1 MGISPGPDTLRDFS
15 FFHKFGDNNVI
26 INRMKF
32 DVIFLMQ
39 LRAEKNRQTLNQDNA
54 HIINFNKEQKS

>member
-15 FFHKFGDNNVI
+15 FFHKFGDNNEI

-32 DVIFLMQ
+32 DISIKPGYVIDY
-39 LRAEKNRQTLNQDNA
+39 DNWSYA
-54 HIINFNKEQKS
+54 SKLLIN